1 MVLKAFGGGEKM
13 GCFYAFRG
21 GGISE
26 NGGAVGNK
34 KKTVVCVKTLCS
46 RFDAHYRLWRQ
57 FMELGSCFL
66 WNPHHAFAITSEGKN
81 PVLVL
86 FQVYESL

>member
-34 KKTVVCVKTLCS
+34 KNGGVRQNTL
-46 RFDAHYRLWRQ
+46 L
-57 FMELGSCFL
+57 
-66 WNPHHAFAITSEGKN
+66 AF
-81 PVLVL
+81 
-86 FQVYESL
+86 